1 MIIVEIRIRNSI
13 TALIFLRL
21 NCVPSWLTIWP
32 RNVKLVFAKSHLFGI
47 SFKFTSLNLIN
58 TYQRCSICSSQI
70 RLWTFKSSTKK
81 FRNLSI
87 HAPNIFVIIMW
98 EKMMVAFF
106 MPNGITIQSNKP
118 NLAIT
123 SIFYTSSTTIL
134 ICQNFNCK
142 SKIESH

>member
-1 MIIVEIRIRNSI
+1 
-13 TALIFLRL
+13 
-21 NCVPSWLTIWP
+21 
-32 RNVKLVFAKSHLFGI
+32 
-47 SFKFTSLNLIN
+47 
-58 TYQRCSICSSQI
+58 
-70 RLWTFKSSTKK
+70 
-81 FRNLSI
+81 
-87 HAPNIFVIIMW
+87 MW